1 MGKIKFQVPENEGA
15 QPEDT
20 NLTKTKTVE
29 LELSTEN
36 ELRFHAT
43 PNQSAVYTAW
53 KLSGTDKSFN
63 DWLNLQ
69 NWDGKAKKF
78 IIPLV

>member
-1 MGKIKFQVPENEGA
+1 MGKIRFQVPENEGA
-15 QPEDT
+15 QPEEA

-29 LELSTEN
+29 LELSAEN

-43 PNQSAVYTAW
+43 PNQSVVYTAW
-53 KLSGTDKSFN
+53 KLSGTDKTFN

-69 NWDGKAKKF
+69 KWDDKAKKF
-78 IIPLV
+78 LIPVI